1 MALNDINSSTIGYD
15 PEAMKTAMA
24 NIKTNLIEQTKNSMS
39 KYMNELQSGV
49 DSAWRGV
56 SADKFKENMLTLANQ
71 MSATLDVYYD
81 NLEQEMA
88 TIVNKM
94 ADAEESLVGKAGN

>member
-24 NIKTNLIEQTKNSMS
+24 NIKANLIEQTKNSMS
-39 KYMNELQSGV
+39 KYMSELQSGV
-49 DSAWRGV
+49 DSAWRGA
-56 SADKFKENMLTLANQ
+56 SADRFKENMLDLANK
-71 MSATLDVYYD
+71 MSATLDNYYE

-88 TIVNKM
+88 AIVNKM
-94 ADAEESLVGKAGN
+94 ADAEDSLVGKAGN

>member
-24 NIKTNLIEQTKNSMS
+24 NIKANLIEQTKNSMS
-39 KYMNELQSGV
+39 KYMSELQSGV
-49 DSAWRGV
+49 DSAWRGA
-56 SADKFKENMLTLANQ
+56 SADRFKENMLELANK
-71 MSATLDVYYD
+71 MSATLDVYYE

-94 ADAEESLVGKAGN
+94 ADAEDSLVGKAGN